1 MMPCVD
7 RGCAESRSSER
18 QTVQIEDVMHTV
30 AKTMVSIPPTIRE
43 NISLGLLSMMSI
55 VPSPPVFQQVDHPQ
69 HDRHTPASQATSRVA
84 FPSSA
89 EATTEER
96 F

>member
-1 MMPCVD
+1 MMTCVD

-18 QTVQIEDVMHTV
+18 QTAQIEDVMHTV

-55 VPSPPVFQQVDHPQ
+55 VPSPAVFSKSIILSTTAHAGV
-69 HDRHTPASQATSRVA
+69 
-84 FPSSA
+84 SSHKSGCVS
-89 EATTEER
+89 
-96 F
+96 